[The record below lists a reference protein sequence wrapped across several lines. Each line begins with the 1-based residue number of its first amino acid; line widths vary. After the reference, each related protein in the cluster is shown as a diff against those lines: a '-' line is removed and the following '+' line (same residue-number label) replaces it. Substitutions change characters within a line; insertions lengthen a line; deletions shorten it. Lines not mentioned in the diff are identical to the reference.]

1 MERTIMKTGLWA
13 KCTDPDDICS
23 VLEQIPVCAGGTN
36 FDAVAFLHGVCG
48 IFALALHDRF
58 DHKLDWVLDDEYDGA
73 FKNNP
78 WAHLVHVFC
87 SITDGEDILATVDVR
102 GISDDFE
109 LFLDE
114 FADFVDYPG
123 VWVSPPSR
131 EELER
136 EMIREVGA
144 ETYKEYYQAAMT
156 IIEEHPDWYSAGEDD
171 L

>member
-1 MERTIMKTGLWA
+1 MKTGLWA
-13 KCTDPDDICS
+13 ECADPEDICS
-23 VLEQIPVCAGGTN
+23 VLEKISVVAGGIN
-36 FDAVAFLHGVCG
+36 FDAAVFLHGVCG

-58 DHKLDWVLDDEYDGA
+58 GYKLDWVLDDEYEGG
-73 FKNNP
+73 NP

-87 SITDGEDILATVDVR
+87 SITDSEDILATVDVR

-109 LFLDE
+109 LLFDE

>member
-1 MERTIMKTGLWA
+1 MKTGLWA

-23 VLEQIPVCAGGTN
+23 VLEQIPVCAGGNN

-58 DHKLDWVLDDEYDGA
+58 DYRLDWVLDDEYDGA

-87 SITDGEDILATVDVR
+87 SITDGEDILATVDAR

-109 LFLDE
+109 LFIDVSAAFLPWPCTTGSATSWTG
-114 FADFVDYPG
+114 FWMMNTKGATPG
-123 VWVSPPSR
+123 LIWSMSSV
-131 EELER
+131 
-136 EMIREVGA
+136 A
-144 ETYKEYYQAAMT
+144 
-156 IIEEHPDWYSAGEDD
+156 
-171 L
+171 

>member
-1 MERTIMKTGLWA
+1 MKTGLWA
-13 KCTDPDDICS
+13 ECADPEDICS
-23 VLEQIPVCAGGTN
+23 VLEKISVVAGGIN
-36 FDAVAFLHGVCG
+36 FDAAVFLHGVCG

-58 DHKLDWVLDDEYDGA
+58 GYKLDWVLDDEYEGG
-73 FKNNP
+73 NP
-78 WAHLVHVFC
+78 WAHLVC
-87 SITDGEDILATVDVR
+87 SITDSEDILATVDVR

-109 LFLDE
+109 LFIDE